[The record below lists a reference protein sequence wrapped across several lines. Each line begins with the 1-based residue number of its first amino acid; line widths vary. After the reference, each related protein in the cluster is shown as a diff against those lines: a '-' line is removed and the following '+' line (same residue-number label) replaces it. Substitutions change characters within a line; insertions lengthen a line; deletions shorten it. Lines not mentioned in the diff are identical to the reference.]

1 MKVKEFIEAMSKL
14 PEDMEVIISDGMDFN
29 FYHTNGISF
38 TIWEGKAEI
47 AIGGCKEG
55 EIQYD

>member
-14 PEDMEVIISDGMDFN
+14 PEDMEVIISDGIDFN

-38 TIWEGKAEI
+38 SIWEGKVEI

-55 EIQYD
+55 DTI